1 MENNKTTNIL
11 IVGVGGQGVL
21 LASELLS
28 ETAMKAGFDVK
39 KSEVH
44 GMSQRGGVVTSHI
57 KYGKKV
63 YSPIIPYGEADIL
76 ASFEQSEALRA
87 VDWMKKDGLA
97 VVSNTRLIPPIATG
111 GKFHYPDDP
120 IGDLKKKANNVI
132 AVEADK
138 IARDLGDPRLVNT
151 LLMGIISNRLEFPV
165 AVWESVIRERV
176 KPRFVD
182 MNLAAFARGREMKQ

>member
-1 MENNKTTNIL
+1 
-11 IVGVGGQGVL
+11 
-21 LASELLS
+21 
-28 ETAMKAGFDVK
+28 MKAGFDVK

-87 VDWMKKDGLA
+87 VDWMKKNGLA
-97 VVSNTRLIPPIATG
+97 VVANTRLVPPIAAG

-120 IGDLKKKANNVI
+120 IHDLKQKVGNVI
-132 AVEADK
+132 AIEADK
-138 IARDLGDPRLVNT
+138 IARELGDPRLVNT
-151 LLMGIISNRLEFPV
+151 LLMGVISNRLEFPTD
-165 AVWESVIRERV
+165 VWESVIRERV
-176 KPRFVD
+176 KPKFVD
-182 MNLAAFARGREMKQ
+182 MNLAAFGRGREMKR

>member
-1 MENNKTTNIL
+1 
-11 IVGVGGQGVL
+11 
-21 LASELLS
+21 
-28 ETAMKAGFDVK
+28 
-39 KSEVH
+39 
-44 GMSQRGGVVTSHI
+44 
-57 KYGKKV
+57 
-63 YSPIIPYGEADIL
+63 
-76 ASFEQSEALRA
+76 
-87 VDWMKKDGLA
+87 LA